1 MNNYQQYYQ
10 TVVQAAP
17 TTGQKPTVKEY
28 FLIQVA
34 DNIFI
39 ILLFVLTIL
48 FACIGL
54 FYTPTNP
61 AGNPDGSKWAL
72 DSSKLC
78 LGVFLGL
85 FAGKKL

>member
-1 MNNYQQYYQ
+1 MNNYKQYYQ
-10 TVVQAAP
+10 TVVQDAS

-28 FLIQVA
+28 FWIQVA

-39 ILLFVLTIL
+39 ILLFTLTIL
-48 FACIGL
+48 FASVGL
-54 FYTPTNP
+54 FCTT
-61 AGNPDGSKWAL
+61 ANPDGAKWAL
-72 DSSKLC
+72 DNSKLC